1 MWLSLNYI
9 SLEKRP
15 LSFYYT
21 LFEMREDSWNLYLH
35 VIHQQYKIL
44 LSPLTTGNRKSS
56 RYCFILGEE
65 LSMHTAFGG
74 IAKSKCSVC
83 ICIMS
88 LFIAFLRI
96 LIIPFLFDNIL
107 LAINVDT
114 LHTRIRENTKHIVLL
129 MAIAFWEFCLFPF
142 LYVKA
147 VICYIWKCIMYT

>member
-1 MWLSLNYI
+1 MPQKCDYHWTTFLLRRDRYHFI
-9 SLEKRP
+9 ILCLKW
-15 LSFYYT
+15 
-21 LFEMREDSWNLYLH
+21 EDSWNLYLH

-44 LSPLTTGNRKSS
+44 LSPLMTGNHKSS

-96 LIIPFLFDNIL
+96 
-107 LAINVDT
+107 
-114 LHTRIRENTKHIVLL
+114 
-129 MAIAFWEFCLFPF
+129 WSFPF
-142 LYVKA
+142 SLTTFYLPLMSIHCTQESEK
-147 VICYIWKCIMYT
+147 IPSTLFCSWLLHFESFGCSHSYM